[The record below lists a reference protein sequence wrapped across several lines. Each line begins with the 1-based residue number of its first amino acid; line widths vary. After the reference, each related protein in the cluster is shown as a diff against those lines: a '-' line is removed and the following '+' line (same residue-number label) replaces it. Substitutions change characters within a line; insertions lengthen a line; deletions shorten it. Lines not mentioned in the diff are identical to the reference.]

1 MIVNSTRQVITRSP
15 HKSVGVIN
23 CQYFQSQP
31 VVYESQLERAFV
43 QLSLLCPGV
52 RRIIAQPF
60 KVNLDP
66 IRNRHYT
73 PDYLVELDDESFL
86 IVEVKILKR
95 IAKLERRFDQINE
108 RLSTRGFPFMTADE
122 TQLYS
127 LDKEKHVKG
136 ILRYVNWQVTP
147 EVKTSIL
154 QWLKQIDRSSISIKD
169 LAVQAH
175 CATED
180 LLHLIAT
187 RQIFIAEVAPI
198 ADLFITKPISGVTHG
213 INFFSHWFNAALW
226 GSDLPISQAT

>member
-31 VVYESQLERAFV
+31 IVYESQLERAFV

-60 KVNLDP
+60 RVNLDP
-66 IRNRHYT
+66 IKKKHYT
-73 PDYLVELDDESFL
+73 PDYLVELDDGSFL

-95 IAKLERRFDQINE
+95 IAKLERRLKQINE
-108 RLSTRGFPFMTADE
+108 RLSSRSFPFMTADE

-127 LDKEKHVKG
+127 LDKEKHVKA

-147 EVKTSIL
+147 EVKATVL
-154 QWLKQIDRSSISIKD
+154 QALEQMDRSSISLKD
-169 LAVQAH
+169 LAIQVQ
-175 CATED
+175 CTPED

-187 RQIFIAEVAPI
+187 RQIFITAVTPI
-198 ADLFITKPISGVTHG
+198 SELFITKPISGVTHG
-213 INFFSHWFNAALW
+213 INFFSHWFNTALW
-226 GSDLPISQAT
+226 GSDLPVPQTT